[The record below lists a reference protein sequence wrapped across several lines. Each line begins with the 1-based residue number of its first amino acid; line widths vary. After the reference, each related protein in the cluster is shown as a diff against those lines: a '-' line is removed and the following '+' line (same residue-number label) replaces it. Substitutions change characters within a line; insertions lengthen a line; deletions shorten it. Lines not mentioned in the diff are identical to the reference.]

1 MKVGDLVGEITSSR
15 GRTRVG
21 IVMEVAETIA
31 DVTLGR
37 DIGAWVRWVGN
48 TDWEIV
54 YPDEVIVVSEGS
66 K

>member
-1 MKVGDLVGEITSSR
+1 MKVGDLVGEIGTCDDM
-15 GRTRVG
+15 TRVG
-21 IVMEVAETIA
+21 IVMEVGETIA